1 MSWTKSF
8 FSSSIGRKFA
18 MALSAL
24 FLIVFLLQHFTINFT
39 SVFSEDLFNE
49 LSHFMGTNPL
59 VQFLLQPVLMFG
71 ILYHFIMGF
80 ILEAKN
86 RAARPVK
93 YASNN
98 GAANSTWMSRNM
110 IYSGLFILFFLGF
123 HFNDFWIPEMNYKY
137 VEFKAEDPTRYYSEL
152 LHMFENPIR
161 VGVYV
166 LSFIFL
172 SLHLLHGFQSAFQ
185 SVGAR
190 NEKYTASLQKIGKV
204 YAIAIPFGFIF
215 IAVYHHFINIH

>member
-1 MSWTKSF
+1 MSWTKRF
-8 FSSSIGRKFA
+8 VSSSIGRKFL

-24 FLIVFLLQHFTINFT
+24 FLMFFLLQHFAINFT
-39 SVFSEDLFNE
+39 SVFSEDVFNE

-59 VQFLLQPVLMFG
+59 VQFLLQPILMLG
-71 ILYHFIMGF
+71 VVYHFLMGF
-80 ILEAKN
+80 VLESKN
-86 RAARPVK
+86 RASRPVK
-93 YASNN
+93 YAQNK

-123 HFNDFWIPEMNYKY
+123 HFNDFWIPEIQYKY
-137 VEFKAEDPTRYYSEL
+137 VDFKTEDPTRYYGEL
-152 LHMFENPIR
+152 IHMFQNPIR
-161 VGVYV
+161 VAIYI

-190 NEKYTASLQKIGKV
+190 SDKYTPGLQKLGRL
-204 YAIAIPFGFIF
+204 YAIFIPAGFVF
-215 IAVYHHFINIH
+215 IAIFHFFINSH